1 MIINGKIKKS
11 KNTFAVRN
19 PYTNDNVEMVSKS
32 SSEDVKSALALS
44 YKFKCNLSVEEKE
57 RILIKTAETLTKN
70 KEDFANTIS
79 LEAGLS
85 MKDSIYEIG
94 RVINCANYAA
104 KVCKFVNRDIT
115 KDFIYDDVNNPSLR
129 VIKEPLDLVVAITPF
144 NHPMN
149 QVAHKIFPGIIAGAS
164 IVLKPSEKTPI
175 SSIRLVQTL
184 IDNGLPPNMINV
196 ITSNNPK
203 EIMADILSFSEIDM
217 VTFTGGLDAGLHI
230 KKSLVKNGHLLK
242 KYVPELGGSSSLII
256 CSDGQ
261 INDAVKIILN
271 GCFKNSG
278 QRCTSIRRVVAE
290 DSIVDDLINELL
302 SKVKKLK
309 FGNPQDTDTDIG
321 TVIDDN
327 AAKKIQERI
336 NSAIANG
343 AELIYGNI
351 REGALLCPTI
361 LDKVNLSMEI
371 VSEETF
377 GPVCPIIR
385 VSDFNEALEVAKNTR
400 FQLAGG
406 IVTKDPLKAEKASKY
421 LQVGQFSFNGPP
433 SYRTEVAPFGGFG
446 ASGNGEKEGI
456 LLAAMGMQRVRTFYD
471 HN

>member
-1 MIINGKIKKS
+1 MIINGKIKRS
-11 KNTFAVRN
+11 KDTFNVIN
-19 PYTNDNVEMVSKS
+19 PFTNDNVEEVSNS
-32 SSEDVKSALALS
+32 SNEDVQSALTLSSE
-44 YKFKCNLSVEEKE
+44 FKCNLSIEEKE
-57 RILIKTAETLTKN
+57 SILIKTAETLKEN
-70 KEDFANTIS
+70 KEDFATTIS
-79 LEAGLS
+79 YEAGLS
-85 MKDSIYEIG
+85 MKDSLYEIG

-115 KDFIYDDVNNPSLR
+115 KDFIYDDVNKPTLR

-175 SSIRLVQTL
+175 SAIRLVKTL

-196 ITSNNPK
+196 ITSNKPK
-203 EIMADILSFSEIDM
+203 EIMGNILSFPNIDM
-217 VTFTGGLDAGLHI
+217 VTFTGGLDAGLDI
-230 KKSLVKNGHLLK
+230 KKSMIENHHLLK

-261 INDAVKIILN
+261 IDDAVRIILN

-278 QRCTSIRRVVAE
+278 QRCTSIRRVVVEESVA
-290 DSIVDDLINELL
+290 DNLINKLL
-302 SKVKKLK
+302 LKVKKLK
-309 FGNPQDTDTDIG
+309 YGNPLDFDTDIG
-321 TVIDDN
+321 TVIDEN
-327 AAKKIQERI
+327 AAKKIQKRI
-336 NSAIANG
+336 NSAIRNG

-351 REGALLCPTI
+351 REGALLSPTI

-385 VSDFNEALEVAKNTR
+385 VSDFSEALEVAKNTKY
-400 FQLAGG
+400 QLAGG
-406 IVTKDPLKAEKASKY
+406 IVTKDHLKAEEASKY

-456 LLAAMGMQRVRTFYD
+456 LFAAMGMQRVRTFYD